1 MENAF
6 SGCCEGIFL
15 DAIWKAIPDDEERE
29 HPWVVIPSFYLG
41 NGGAEP
47 LDGSCGSPVLT
58 VSSSQRKGLLC
69 VGGVPAGAWYDLKQH
84 LGGHFPIS
92 LNAGT
97 NVFNISYT

>member
-29 HPWVVIPSFYLG
+29 HPWVVIPIFYLG

-58 VSSSQRKGLLC
+58 EDGEVVGLFRFQQTTERLTVC
-69 VGGVPAGAWYDLKQH
+69 RWNSCWGLV
-84 LGGHFPIS
+84 
-92 LNAGT
+92 
-97 NVFNISYT
+97 